1 MAPSLAFHPTPT
13 YTNTCRLH
21 PFPIYPELSMRPLL
35 QPLLLL
41 FAGANHKDMARQIQ
55 YLREENRILRGKL
68 PERIMVT
75 AAECNRL
82 IKYGKELGA
91 GLKELIS
98 IVSYSTF
105 RRWMRGPAPTRK
117 QRPRGRPG
125 KPLDLRKLVLHLAL
139 TTGWGYTRVLG
150 QLRMLTSHKVSRQF
164 VINVMRE
171 NGLDPGPKRGEKT
184 WAEFIRVHAATLWQ
198 CDFFTKSVLTWTG
211 WRDYFV
217 FVCLHV
223 GSRRVFV
230 SPATANPT
238 AEWTN
243 QQAQAFV
250 QHLQQRGMTDGAIV
264 IRDND
269 SKYGTAFDA
278 TLDKA
283 GVKVQRIPVR
293 SPNMNAFVERW
304 IGSIQRECLDHFV
317 AIGETHLNLLVNEYV
332 AHHHEER
339 AHQGIGN
346 IPLTGEPD
354 APEDIPTLKMIG
366 CKKRLGGVLKLF
378 YRKAG

>member
-1 MAPSLAFHPTPT
+1 MDD
-13 YTNTCRLH
+13 
-21 PFPIYPELSMRPLL
+21 MRPLF

-41 FAGANHKDMARQIQ
+41 FAGATEKEHARQNL
-55 YLREENRILRGKL
+55 YLKEENRILRGKL
-68 PERIMVT
+68 PQRVAITDRER
-75 AAECNRL
+75 NRL

-91 GLKELIS
+91 SLKDLIS
-98 IVSYSTF
+98 IVSYATF
-105 RRWMRGPAPTRK
+105 RRWLREPKPTKK
-117 QRPRGRPG
+117 QRTHGRPR
-125 KPLDLRKLVLHLAL
+125 KALDLRKLVLHIAL
-139 TTGWGYTRVLG
+139 STGWGYTRVLG
-150 QLRMLTSHKVSRQF
+150 QLRTITSHKASRQF

-184 WAEFIRVHAATLWQ
+184 WAEFIRIHVATL
-198 CDFFTKSVLTWTG
+198 WTG

-217 FVCLHV
+217 LVFLHV

-230 SPATANPT
+230 SSATANPT

-250 QHLQQRGMTDGAIV
+250 QHLQRQGMTDGAIV

-283 GVKVQRIPVR
+283 SVKVQRIPVR
-293 SPNMNAFVERW
+293 SPNMNAYSERW

-317 AIGETHLNLLVNEYV
+317 AMGETHLNLLVREYV
-332 AHHHEER
+332 AHYHEER

-346 IPLTGEPD
+346 IPLAGEPY
-354 APEDIPTLKMIG
+354 APDDIPTLKMIG
-366 CKKRLGGVLKLF
+366 CKKRLGGALKHF
-378 YRKAG
+378 YRNAG